1 MQSSSATL
9 LCLYNSP
16 ATSMMQET
24 GLLRVRVHRTFVEA
38 VSLVPYFPRTRSWPD
53 IHQPGLE
60 LNVEDLDC
68 GGRLSDEQEVPK
80 VDLQDSEET
89 PGNSTWSEQLGLH
102 PEDPSSGKLP
112 RI

>member
-1 MQSSSATL
+1 
-9 LCLYNSP
+9 
-16 ATSMMQET
+16 MMQET